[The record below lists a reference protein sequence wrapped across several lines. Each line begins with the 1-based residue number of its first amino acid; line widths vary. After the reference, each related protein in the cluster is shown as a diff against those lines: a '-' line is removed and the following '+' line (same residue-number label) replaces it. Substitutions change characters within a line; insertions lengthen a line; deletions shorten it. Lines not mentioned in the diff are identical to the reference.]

1 MANLEVIALDAA
13 TPQLRAPG
21 AGDAYAMPR
30 PVVQAVGTLTT
41 DVKVQDVSA
50 TWNNAAVTF
59 TWHKVNITDTASAVG
74 SLLMDLQVNGVSKFK
89 VHKNG
94 SLSLASTGA
103 ARIYF
108 DANAM
113 CLTDDNGV
121 TSLVTRTDFTFIRYS
136 AMFGWG
142 DPASFNMDLRFYR
155 DAANTFAQR
164 NGVNAQTNRIY
175 GTYTDVSNYRRLA
188 QTMSAAGVAEIK
200 PEGAGTGSAGN
211 VLHIS
216 GLPTSNP
223 GAGILWNDAGTVKV
237 GT

>member
-21 AGDAYAMPR
+21 ADDAYAMPR
-30 PVVQAVGTLTT
+30 PVVQAVGALTT

-50 TWNNAAVTF
+50 TWNNAAVAF
-59 TWHKVNITDTASAVG
+59 TGYKFNITDTASAVG
-74 SLLMDLQVNGVSKFK
+74 SALMDLQVGGVSKFK

-103 ARIYF
+103 AKIYF

-113 CLTDDNGV
+113 CLTDDSGV
-121 TSLVTRTDFTFIRYS
+121 TSLVLRSDLTFIRYS

-155 DAANTFAQR
+155 DAANTLAQR
-164 NGVNAQTNRIY
+164 NGVNAQTKRIY
-175 GTYTDVSNYRRLA
+175 GTYTDASNYRRLV
-188 QTMSAAGVAEIK
+188 QTMSSAGVAEIK
-200 PEGAGTGSAGN
+200 PEGAGTGVTGN